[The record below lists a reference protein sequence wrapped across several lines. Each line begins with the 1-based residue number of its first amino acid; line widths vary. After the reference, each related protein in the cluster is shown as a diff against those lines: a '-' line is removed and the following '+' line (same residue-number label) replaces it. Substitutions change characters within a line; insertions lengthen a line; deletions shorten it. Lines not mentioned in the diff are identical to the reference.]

1 MVAMAGEL
9 GARRRQ
15 GAKGSV
21 LYSAYSEE
29 GQQLNG
35 WVESNGVWTESW
47 FHVKRQERSTEA
59 TSRVLLIGAAFS

>member
-1 MVAMAGEL
+1 M
-9 GARRRQ
+9 
-15 GAKGSV
+15 

-29 GQQLNG
+29 GRRLNG

>member
-1 MVAMAGEL
+1 MLWPASSEHGVAKEP
-9 GARRRQ
+9 
-15 GAKGSV
+15 KGSV

>member
-1 MVAMAGEL
+1 M
-9 GARRRQ
+9 
-15 GAKGSV
+15 

-29 GQQLNG
+29 GRQLNG
-35 WVESNGVWTESW
+35 WVESNGVWTEPW